1 MVDVSIIIVSY
12 NTAKLLEDCI
22 CSIVEK
28 TEGISYEVIVV
39 DNNSHDSSVELI
51 KEKFD
56 WVKIIVSE
64 ENLGFGRANNL
75 GIELAAGR
83 NVFFLNSDTL
93 LINNAVKILSDYL
106 DQHKKIGVCG
116 GNLYDAYE
124 KPTHSF
130 TRIFPGIAFELNYLT
145 LNIFSKLFFG
155 KNLYFNYSGKNIK
168 VARVSGADMMIPK
181 KVLDETGGFDPAFF
195 LYSEETDLAF
205 RITKLGYDVMSV
217 YDARI
222 IHLEGQSCT
231 FNQLKTKW
239 GLISRH
245 LFLRKRYAS
254 NCLIAICNFFHYA
267 VVGILW
273 CRACVKGNKSEC
285 ESQAYILRNLHKS
298 GKMSYK

>member
-12 NTAKLLEDCI
+12 NTARLLEDCI
-22 CSIVEK
+22 SSIVEK
-28 TEGISYEVIVV
+28 TKDISYEIIVV
-39 DNNSHDSSVELI
+39 DNHSHDLSVELI
-51 KEKFD
+51 RKKFD

-75 GIELAAGR
+75 GIEIAAGR

-93 LINNAVKILSDYL
+93 LVNNAIKILSDYL
-106 DQHKKIGVCG
+106 DQNEKVGICG
-116 GNLYDAYE
+116 GNLYDVHE
-124 KPTHSF
+124 KPAHSF
-130 TRIFPGIAFELNYLT
+130 TRIFPGIAYELNYLT
-145 LNIFSKLFFG
+145 LNVFSKLFFG

-181 KVLDETGGFDPAFF
+181 RVLDKTGGFDPGFF

-205 RITKLGYDVMSV
+205 RITKSGYRVVSV
-217 YDARI
+217 YAARI

-231 FNQLKTKW
+231 FNQLKTRW

-254 NCLIAICNFFHYA
+254 GCLIGICDFFHYA

-273 CRACVKGNKSEC
+273 CRAFLKGNRSEC
-285 ESQAYILRNLHKS
+285 ESQAYVLRNLHKS
-298 GKMSYK
+298 GKMNYK